1 MQQPTP
7 EPPAPKQ
14 YTLTVTAGEGG
25 TVSTEGGTYDEGTEV
40 TITAT
45 PAEGY
50 EFIGWEGS
58 DSIENSVM
66 IVIGSDLEISAIF
79 RKLIIE
85 SIIVENHIE
94 SLIVSHKFI
103 PEVYANYTNGNKVD
117 ITTDVKITSIENK
130 VSIIDN
136 NILIGGVKGYDEL
149 IFEFEGISTNL
160 TLYVDNIEF
169 EELDSKFLEIKE
181 STIKVPYLMINIFPT
196 NDGIIHN
203 DTIGPASYWSITNP
217 SLEESKSKIK
227 NILLTTK
234 NAIELGTEFR
244 DYGMGT
250 IKPYIALMP
259 KAYINIYVD
268 ETNYLDILFQY
279 NNNIKTYDYGKIFE
293 LLGIKDYVENEG
305 VKEIWITEF
314 GHDSYPSLVNAGI
327 YNPDFFKVLPESNMS
342 SPLTKDVS
350 NSWQIQDDLP
360 IYNKTYLVYGNS
372 GHRGVDTNIHNR
384 GHQIERQLRYI
395 ERDKKSGQELFW
407 NDFVGVVDGNQ
418 SLNKRA
424 GNTHFPPNASSDYD
438 YCNQNSIESDIFNW
452 TPQGGVKQIVNCNS
466 WRDLPLNF
474 TYNKY
479 SDEGIQNINNDPH
492 TKWLITWFQSI
503 PGENNNIPY
512 NKNGQD
518 YVLTNWWDIFYNWDD
533 AIRENKN
540 LWE

>member
-1 MQQPTP
+1 VQQPTP

-66 IVIGSDLEISAIF
+66 IVMGSDLEISAIF

-136 NILIGGVKGYDEL
+136 NILICGVKGYDEL

-217 SLEESKSKIK
+217 SL
-227 NILLTTK
+227 
-234 NAIELGTEFR
+234 
-244 DYGMGT
+244 
-250 IKPYIALMP
+250 
-259 KAYINIYVD
+259 
-268 ETNYLDILFQY
+268 
-279 NNNIKTYDYGKIFE
+279 
-293 LLGIKDYVENEG
+293 
-305 VKEIWITEF
+305 
-314 GHDSYPSLVNAGI
+314 
-327 YNPDFFKVLPESNMS
+327 
-342 SPLTKDVS
+342 
-350 NSWQIQDDLP
+350 
-360 IYNKTYLVYGNS
+360 
-372 GHRGVDTNIHNR
+372 
-384 GHQIERQLRYI
+384 
-395 ERDKKSGQELFW
+395 
-407 NDFVGVVDGNQ
+407 
-418 SLNKRA
+418 
-424 GNTHFPPNASSDYD
+424 
-438 YCNQNSIESDIFNW
+438 
-452 TPQGGVKQIVNCNS
+452 
-466 WRDLPLNF
+466 
-474 TYNKY
+474 
-479 SDEGIQNINNDPH
+479 
-492 TKWLITWFQSI
+492 
-503 PGENNNIPY
+503 
-512 NKNGQD
+512 
-518 YVLTNWWDIFYNWDD
+518 
-533 AIRENKN
+533 
-540 LWE
+540 

>member
-66 IVIGSDLEISAIF
+66 IVMGSDLEISAIF

-293 LLGIKDYVENEG
+293 LLGIKDYV
-305 VKEIWITEF
+305 
-314 GHDSYPSLVNAGI
+314 
-327 YNPDFFKVLPESNMS
+327 
-342 SPLTKDVS
+342 
-350 NSWQIQDDLP
+350 
-360 IYNKTYLVYGNS
+360 
-372 GHRGVDTNIHNR
+372 
-384 GHQIERQLRYI
+384 
-395 ERDKKSGQELFW
+395 
-407 NDFVGVVDGNQ
+407 
-418 SLNKRA
+418 
-424 GNTHFPPNASSDYD
+424 
-438 YCNQNSIESDIFNW
+438 
-452 TPQGGVKQIVNCNS
+452 
-466 WRDLPLNF
+466 
-474 TYNKY
+474 
-479 SDEGIQNINNDPH
+479 
-492 TKWLITWFQSI
+492 
-503 PGENNNIPY
+503 
-512 NKNGQD
+512 
-518 YVLTNWWDIFYNWDD
+518 
-533 AIRENKN
+533 
-540 LWE
+540 